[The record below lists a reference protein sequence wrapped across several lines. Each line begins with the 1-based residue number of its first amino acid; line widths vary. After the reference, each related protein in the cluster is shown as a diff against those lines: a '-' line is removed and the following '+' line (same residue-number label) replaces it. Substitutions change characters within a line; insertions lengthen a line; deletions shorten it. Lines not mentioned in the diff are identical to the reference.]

1 VKPELTPP
9 PLVGLDHEAGIGHN
23 EHMAAPDPSAPNPSS
38 QPPDGSAG
46 ADSPPPEST
55 PEATSETLVRRERS
69 RFEDPEAFLLSI
81 IERADERL
89 GTDAAE
95 VLGAVAG
102 ATLAL
107 FVPFAQGLLLRGVI
121 GSAIGSLVG
130 KKIAEH
136 DPSWFRRRLE
146 LALDRFE
153 EINRFFVEDRCSKR
167 ARDEYVED
175 LIDRFF
181 DKGDSLLE

>member
-1 VKPELTPP
+1 
-9 PLVGLDHEAGIGHN
+9 
-23 EHMAAPDPSAPNPSS
+23 MAEPDREPAARAATPSA
-38 QPPDGSAG
+38 
-46 ADSPPPEST
+46 
-55 PEATSETLVRRERS
+55 EAPRRERS
-69 RFEDPEAFLLSI
+69 LHEDPEVFLLEI
-81 IERADERL
+81 IDRADEEL
-89 GTDAAE
+89 GTGAAE
-95 VLGAVAG
+95 ILGAAAG
-102 ATLAL
+102 AALAL

-136 DPSWFRRRLE
+136 DPVWFKRRLE

-153 EINRFFVEDRCSKR
+153 EINRFHREGRCTRR

-175 LIDRFF
+175 LIERFF